1 MIPKETK
8 LQGVLKNGTQAQ
20 QIFYFLKCLVDGRR
34 ENTHTKVFSNYIKKF
49 GKYFCMSLCIT
60 TMEYGVD
67 S

>member
-1 MIPKETK
+1 MEHKP
-8 LQGVLKNGTQAQ
+8 Q
-20 QIFYFLKCLVDGRR
+20 QIFYFLKCLVDGIR
-34 ENTHTKVFSNYIKKF
+34 ENTHIKVFSNYIKKI